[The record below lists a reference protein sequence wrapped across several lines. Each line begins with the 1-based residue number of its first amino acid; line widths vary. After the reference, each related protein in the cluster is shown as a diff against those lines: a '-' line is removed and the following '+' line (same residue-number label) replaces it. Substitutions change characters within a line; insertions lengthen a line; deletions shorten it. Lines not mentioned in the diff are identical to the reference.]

1 MDAKVLPF
9 DPSRYRAGFEPE
21 EIKLEDIEVVGLS
34 GIRRKLF
41 VGESVWVDP
50 FPDGDDLEALQAA
63 YARMQTSTSETE
75 QADAMAIMHDA
86 MSCLILAW
94 NCRDKY
100 GELLPQPHRNPSAFD
115 RMVPAA
121 ELALLNRILSGAP
134 DKPDPKESA
143 GSPNTSSPGK
153 ARRNR

>member
-21 EIKLEDIEVVGLS
+21 EIKLDDVEVA
-34 GIRRKLF
+34 GIGGITRRLF

-50 FPDGDDLEALQAA
+50 FPDAADLDALQSAFQRMATSSNETENDEAL
-63 YARMQTSTSETE
+63 S
-75 QADAMAIMHDA
+75 IMHDVL
-86 MSCLILAW
+86 SCIVIAW

-100 GELLPQPHRNPSAFD
+100 GAELPQPHRNPAAFD
-115 RMVPAA
+115 GMIPAA
-121 ELALLNRILSGAP
+121 KLALLQRVLSGAP
-134 DKPDPKESA
+134 VGDDDPKESDA
-143 GSPNTSSPGK
+143 LPTSSQGK